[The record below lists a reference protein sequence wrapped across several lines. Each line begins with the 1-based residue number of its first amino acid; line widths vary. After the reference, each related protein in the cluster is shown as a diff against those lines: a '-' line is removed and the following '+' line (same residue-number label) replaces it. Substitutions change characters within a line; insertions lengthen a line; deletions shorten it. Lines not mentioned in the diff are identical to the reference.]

1 LLVLGIIQRRGRKWG
16 AARASLQS
24 ALEVFEDLGAPL
36 WAEKA
41 RAELRRIGGRP
52 ARTAGLTATEEKVA
66 ELAASGLTNREVA
79 GALFMSVNTV
89 GANLSRIYH
98 KLGVRSRTELG
109 AKLASRRS
117 AATR

>member
-1 LLVLGIIQRRGRKWG
+1 M
-16 AARASLQS
+16 
-24 ALEVFEDLGAPL
+24 
-36 WAEKA
+36 
-41 RAELRRIGGRP
+41 
-52 ARTAGLTATEEKVA
+52 
-66 ELAASGLTNREVA
+66 ASGLTNREVA

-109 AKLASRRS
+109 AKLAQGRS